1 ITAETE
7 DISMLLVNDEKSTVP
22 AKDGDTARAEAA
34 EKDKAA
40 TFLSTPLKKLV
51 IFANII
57 KVSLLNSKLWK

>member
-1 ITAETE
+1 
-7 DISMLLVNDEKSTVP
+7 VNDEKSTVP

-57 KVSLLNSKLWK
+57 KAFLLNSKLWK